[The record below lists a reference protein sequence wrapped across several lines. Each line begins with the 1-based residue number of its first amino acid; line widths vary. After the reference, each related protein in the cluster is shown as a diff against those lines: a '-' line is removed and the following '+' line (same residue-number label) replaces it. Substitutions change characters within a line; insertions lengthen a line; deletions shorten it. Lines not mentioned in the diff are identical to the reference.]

1 LRQLEFQTRKPDHIS
16 FSQIRTYQRCPRLW
30 YLEKMMGYESPE
42 TPAMALGKCVH
53 LALANY
59 TKMYMENHIHS
70 KDDMQLAWREAV
82 KDVDEIKGLLSFQ
95 DYSQGASWLSEL
107 LDTDLLYLDWA
118 MNVEYEFR
126 VEFGGVTVEGRI
138 DRVDDMDGV
147 YRLVDYKSGFM
158 IVDHDL
164 VDTDLQ
170 LALYA
175 AAWQDVTGIH
185 TDDIRVAMLDVRTLT
200 YAETA
205 KTQEELDAIRAYVVD
220 CARRIERD
228 KAFEPTPG
236 DSCMVYGGCWA
247 ASLCPAIGLNRIR
260 TGDGD
265 IDLSQFSNEELLRLY
280 ATVEL
285 VAPRIRATLR
295 GKAADTGTM
304 EGEGNMAQLIARTRS
319 VARDEVFAEFLD
331 MFIPYG
337 LNVANC
343 CNVSKTKMEKERH
356 ELAGKILES
365 ESLDWP
371 TKQTLIRDMEMMLE
385 AMFQEKA
392 TTPGISVVAKVSE
405 DVAGRKTLEPD

>member
-1 LRQLEFQTRKPDHIS
+1 MRQLEFQIRKPDHIS

-30 YLEKMMGYESPE
+30 YLQKMMGYDPPE

-59 TKMYMENHIHS
+59 TNMYMDNHIHS
-70 KDDMQLAWREAV
+70 EEDMHLAWREAV
-82 KDVDEIKGLLSFQ
+82 KDIDEIKGLLSFQ
-95 DYSQGASWLSEL
+95 DYSLGASWLSEL
-107 LDTDLLYLDWA
+107 LKSDLLYLDWT

-126 VEFGGVTVEGRI
+126 VEFDGVTVDGRI
-138 DRVDDMDGV
+138 DRVDDMDGI

-200 YAETA
+200 YAETV
-205 KTQEELDAIRAYVVD
+205 KTQEELDAIRDYAVD
-220 CARRIERD
+220 CARRIKAD
-228 KAFEPTPG
+228 KEFEPTPG
-236 DSCMVYGGCWA
+236 DSCTVYGGCWA

-260 TGDGD
+260 TGDGEV
-265 IDLSQFSNEELLRLY
+265 DLAQFSNEELLRLY

-285 VAPRIRATLR
+285 IAPKIRAALR
-295 GKAADTGTM
+295 GKASDTGTM
-304 EGEGNMAQLIARTRS
+304 EGDSNMAQLIAKTRS
-319 VARDEVFAEFLD
+319 VASDEVFAEFLD

-343 CNVSKTKMEKERH
+343 CNVSKTKLEKERH
-356 ELAGKILES
+356 KLAQAILANEN
-365 ESLDWP
+365 LDWS
-371 TKQTLIRDMEMMLE
+371 TRQTLIRDMEMMLE

-392 TTPGISVVAKVSE
+392 TTPGISVAPKVNE

>member
-1 LRQLEFQTRKPDHIS
+1 MRQLEFKTTKPDHIS

-30 YLEKMMGYESPE
+30 FLEKMMGHESPE

-70 KDDMQLAWREAV
+70 KEDMQLAWREAV
-82 KDVDEIKGLLSFQ
+82 KDVDEIKGLLAFE
-95 DYSQGASWLSEL
+95 DYSRGASYLSQL

-118 MNVEYEFR
+118 CNVEYEFR
-126 VEFGGVTVEGRI
+126 VQFDDVTVEGRI
-138 DRVDDMDGV
+138 DRVDDMNGV
-147 YRLVDYKSGFM
+147 YRLVDYKSGFQ
-158 IVDHDL
+158 IIDHDT

-175 AAWQDVTGIH
+175 AAWQDVTGVH

-200 YAETA
+200 YAETV
-205 KTQEELDAIRAYVVD
+205 KTEEELDAIRDYVID
-220 CARRIERD
+220 CARRIKAD
-228 KAFEPTPG
+228 KEFEPTPG
-236 DSCMVYGGCWA
+236 DSCMRYGGCWA
-247 ASLCPAIGLNRIR
+247 ASLCPAIGLNKIR
-260 TGDGD
+260 TGNGEV
-265 IDLSQFSNEELLRLY
+265 DLSQVSNEELLRLY

-285 VAPRIRATLR
+285 VAPKIRAAVR

-304 EGEGNMAQLIARTRS
+304 EGDISIGQLIARTRS
-319 VARDEVFAEFLD
+319 VVRDDVFAEFLD

-343 CNVSKTKMEKERH
+343 CNISKTKLEKERH
-356 ELAGKILES
+356 ELAGRILTN

-371 TKQTLIRDMEMMLE
+371 TRQTLIRDMEMMAE
-385 AMFQEKA
+385 AMFEEKA
-392 TTPGISVVAKVSE
+392 TTPGITISPRAAEVVA
-405 DVAGRKTLEPD
+405 DG